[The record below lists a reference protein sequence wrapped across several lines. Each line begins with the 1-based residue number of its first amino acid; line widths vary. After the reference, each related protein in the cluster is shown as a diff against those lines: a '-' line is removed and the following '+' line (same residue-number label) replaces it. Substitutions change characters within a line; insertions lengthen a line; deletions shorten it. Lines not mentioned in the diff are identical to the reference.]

1 MSEREN
7 DRMNVL
13 LHTCCGPCASH
24 CVWALKTLG
33 HRVTMFYS
41 NANIWP
47 PEEFARRREGVE
59 KLALATKTELIVD
72 EPDNAAWEEEVARGF
87 ETAPE
92 RGPRCARCFRFNLSR
107 TYKKMEA
114 LGFDAF
120 TTSLTV
126 SPYKPSPLILGIG
139 REVGGEHFL
148 EEDFKK
154 KNGYLHSLEL
164 SREYGLYRQS
174 YCGCRYSIR

>member
-1 MSEREN
+1 
-7 DRMNVL
+7 MNVL

-24 CVWALKTLG
+24 CVWVLKTLG
-33 HRVTMFYS
+33 HKVTMFYS

-59 KLALATKTELIVD
+59 KLARLTKTELIVD
-72 EPDNAAWEEEVARGF
+72 EPDNAAWEETVAKGF
-87 ETAPE
+87 ETEPE
-92 RGPRCARCFRFNLSR
+92 RGARCARCFRFNLSR
-107 TYKKMEA
+107 TRDAMNTLDFE
-114 LGFDAF
+114 AF

-139 REVGGEHFL
+139 RELGEGRFL
-148 EEDFKK
+148 EENFKK

-164 SREYGLYRQS
+164 SREYGLYRQQ